1 VSLRS
6 IDLDGLKQI
15 NDTLDHDIGDS
26 LIVDAGRLL
35 KQSFRN
41 SDIVARL
48 GGDEFIVFISSYFL
62 DADSIQACLQANI
75 ANFNQ
80 QQNRSYKLSMSMDI
94 ERYSPTAISF

>member
-1 VSLRS
+1 MSLRS

>member
-1 VSLRS
+1 MSLRS

-15 NDTLDHDIGDS
+15 NDTLGHDIGDS

-48 GGDEFIVFISSYFL
+48 RGDEFIVFISSYFL
-62 DADSIQACLQANI
+62 DADSIQACL
-75 ANFNQ
+75 
-80 QQNRSYKLSMSMDI
+80 
-94 ERYSPTAISF
+94 